1 MRDQV
6 SYSTHMPWLS
16 GRERAAEMNIALK
29 SRVAALSAQPT
40 LAVLLVGN
48 DPASALYVR
57 LKEQV
62 ATEAGIRTI
71 IHQTPTLTT
80 EEALSCI
87 HAWNAD
93 TSIHGILVQLPLPS
107 TLDTEAIIHA
117 MSPEK
122 DVDAFHPQNRGVIF
136 SPVHLAVLTLLSMS
150 PLTINGAN
158 ILVLAKSPVFR
169 DPLVSL
175 LQRAGAFVDMGDTVP
190 TPAALSR
197 YQAIVTALGKREA
210 FTGNDLA
217 EDAVVIDISTNLA
230 PNGKTVGD
238 VPADTV
244 HPGQYVSPVPGGVG
258 PLTIAFL
265 LQNTVDA
272 AERTISKK

>member
-1 MRDQV
+1 
-6 SYSTHMPWLS
+6 
-16 GRERAAEMNIALK
+16 MNTALK
-29 SRVAALSAQPT
+29 SRVAALSVQPT

-57 LKEQV
+57 LKERAAV
-62 ATEAGIRTI
+62 EAGIRTI
-71 IHQTPTLTT
+71 IHQAPTLTT

-107 TLDTEAIIHA
+107 GLDTEAIIHA
-117 MSPEK
+117 MSPAK

-150 PLTINGAN
+150 PLTMNGAN
-158 ILVLAKSPVFR
+158 ILVLAKSRVFR

-175 LQRAGAFVDMGDTVP
+175 LKRSGAFVEADDTVP
-190 TPAALSR
+190 SPAALSR

-210 FTGNDLA
+210 FTGHDLA
-217 EDAVVIDISTNLA
+217 DDAVVIDISTNLA

-272 AERTISKK
+272 AERTLSKK